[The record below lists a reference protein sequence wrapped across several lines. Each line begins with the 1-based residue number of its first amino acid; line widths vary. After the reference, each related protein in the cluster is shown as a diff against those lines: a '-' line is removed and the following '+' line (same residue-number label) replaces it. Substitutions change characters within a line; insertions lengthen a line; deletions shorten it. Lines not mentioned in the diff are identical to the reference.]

1 MADPAKTIG
10 LTGGIGTG
18 KTTVAKILEDLGAFV
33 IHADSVGHDVYAPG
47 TPGWQ
52 AVTDE
57 FGRHIV
63 ADDGRI
69 DRKKLGSIVFA
80 DPTALQKLNAIV
92 HPLIR
97 SEVQRRIATRRAAA
111 PNQPIVLEAAILIE
125 AKWHDVVDEVWI
137 VVAPADDVIGRI
149 AAERQLSDAD
159 VRARIA
165 SQLSDAE
172 RRTVADVIIDN
183 TGSRAALR
191 AQVEKEWRR
200 LVGTPRRHHD

>member
-18 KTTVAKILEDLGAFV
+18 KTTVARILEDLGAFV

-57 FGRHIV
+57 FGRDIV
-63 ADDGRI
+63 DDDGRI
-69 DRKKLGSIVFA
+69 DRKKLGRIVFG
-80 DPTALQKLNAIV
+80 DPDALHKLNAIV

-97 SEVQRRIATRRAAA
+97 SEVQRLIAAQRAAA
-111 PNQPIVLEAAILIE
+111 PHQPIVLEAAILIE
-125 AKWHDVVDEVWI
+125 ANWHDMVDEVWI
-137 VVAPADDVIGRI
+137 VVAPADEVVGRI

-165 SQLSDAE
+165 SQLSDAQ
-172 RRTVADVIIDN
+172 RRSVADVIIDN
-183 TGSRAALR
+183 TRSPAALR

-200 LVGTPRRHHD
+200 LVGTAGRHHA